1 MMSLNRYR
9 LRHLVEQKNRKAIR
23 AQQLLE
29 TPDRLI
35 GVILIGNNL
44 ANILASSVT
53 TLIALRLYGDAGVAI
68 GAGLL
73 TFVVLIFCEV
83 APKTLAALNPEP
95 FAFAVSGI
103 LKKLLVL
110 LYPIVYTVNL
120 IANKVLI
127 LLGHSQDE
135 RGAIDLS
142 TDELRTVLNEAGS
155 LISDRHQQMLLS
167 ILDLEKV
174 KVRLNLKSR
183 CKSIG

>member
-1 MMSLNRYR
+1 M
-9 LRHLVEQKNRKAIR
+9 
-23 AQQLLE
+23 
-29 TPDRLI
+29 
-35 GVILIGNNL
+35 ILIGNNL

-103 LKKLLVL
+103 LKVLLIV

-127 LLGHSQDE
+127 SLGHSQDG
-135 RGAIDLS
+135 RGRFTFQFL
-142 TDELRTVLNEAGS
+142 LCRPN
-155 LISDRHQQMLLS
+155 QMVQFFKVILL
-167 ILDLEKV
+167 
-174 KVRLNLKSR
+174 
-183 CKSIG
+183 